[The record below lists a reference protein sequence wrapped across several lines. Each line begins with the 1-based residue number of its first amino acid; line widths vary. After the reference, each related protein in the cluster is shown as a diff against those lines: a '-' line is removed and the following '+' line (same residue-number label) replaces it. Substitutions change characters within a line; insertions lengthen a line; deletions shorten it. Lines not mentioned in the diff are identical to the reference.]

1 MSDVESS
8 TMASVDSDVSCEM
21 FCLDLCLL
29 LGCGDV
35 LVLEGA
41 WRVLLGRGASSEVS
55 GCDRMRLLP
64 RVGEWHR
71 RCGRRTHLRVLK
83 RAMES

>member
-8 TMASVDSDVSCEM
+8 TMASVDSDVSCEV

-41 WRVLLGRGASSEVS
+41 WRVFLGRGASSEVS
-55 GCDRMRLLP
+55 GCD
-64 RVGEWHR
+64 
-71 RCGRRTHLRVLK
+71 
-83 RAMES
+83 

>member
-1 MSDVESS
+1 
-8 TMASVDSDVSCEM
+8 M

-29 LGCGDV
+29 LGCGDA

-64 RVGEWHR
+64 RVGTI
-71 RCGRRTHLRVLK
+71 GRDVTY
-83 RAMES
+83 

>member
-1 MSDVESS
+1 MSGVESS

-41 WRVLLGRGASSEVS
+41 WRVLLGRGAYLGVS
-55 GCDRMRLLP
+55 GC
-64 RVGEWHR
+64 E
-71 RCGRRTHLRVLK
+71 K
-83 RAMES
+83 REKLEKLEKLFYSTFLFLVVITSLMP